1 MHPRF
6 LAAID
11 FSENSGKALTLAAQY
26 TRRYGGVLHV
36 VHCIYYHG
44 NALAHER
51 EDLFWEKATEEASA
65 KMAETIA
72 TYAQGVE
79 NIQTQLVEGRP
90 EDAILEFA
98 GLVEPD
104 MIFIGAQGFRLSGN
118 PYIGST
124 TLSVLRKHR
133 RPLFIVPQLPVFREG
148 PLHLLAPVSRRY
160 GIRGLLAFVKSVHF
174 SLQVN
179 VELLHLVT
187 EEEDSDATT
196 HFLTRK
202 SKELE
207 EAGVPHSTA
216 LVRLESDNIASG
228 VSAHMLQST
237 APFDGIVVES
247 RDPATYGEMLV
258 GGTLEDIILNCKRPV
273 LCLNVDLPETYT
285 QAQ

>member
-26 TRRYGGVLHV
+26 TRRYGGTLHV
-36 VHCIYYHG
+36 MHCIYYHG
-44 NALAHER
+44 NALAQER

-65 KMAETIA
+65 KMAEA
-72 TYAQGVE
+72 VAEYAQGIE
-79 NIQTQLVEGRP
+79 NIHTQLVEGRP
-90 EDAILEFA
+90 EDAILEYA
-98 GLVEPD
+98 GIVQPD
-104 MIFIGAQGFRLSGN
+104 LIFIGAQGFRLSGN
-118 PYIGST
+118 PFIGST

-148 PLHLLAPVSRRY
+148 PLHLLAPISRRY

-179 VELLHLVT
+179 IELLHLVT
-187 EEEDSDATT
+187 EEEASNTT
-196 HFLTRK
+196 EHFLARK
-202 SKELE
+202 SQELE
-207 EAGVPHSTA
+207 AAGVPHTTA
-216 LVRLESDNIASG
+216 LVQLEADNIAEGISN
-228 VSAHMLQST
+228 HMLQAP

-258 GGTLEDIILNCKRPV
+258 GGTLEDIILHCKRPV
-273 LCLNVDLPETYT
+273 LCLNVDLPESST